1 MKKIISLSIAIILL
15 ACIFTSCAN
24 NSNDL
29 LEISRTFVE
38 KDYWVE
44 ISVTDD
50 NIQDLADTLDIK
62 SNGIECVMVVSPDDG
77 DDEEKG
83 GIFVFFKDAK
93 TAQNAEKDL
102 KNFIEEDDN
111 YVVEDIIRCV
121 VKRTNNL
128 VFFGSEY
135 AWDDRKSF

>member
-50 NIQDLADTLDIK
+50 DIQDLADTLDIK

-77 DDEEKG
+77 DDEEKS
-83 GIFVFFKDAK
+83 GIFVFFKDTK

-102 KNFIEEDDN
+102 KDFIEEDDN

-121 VKRTNNL
+121 VKRSNNV

-135 AWDDRKSF
+135 AWDDRK

>member
-135 AWDDRKSF
+135 AWDDRK